1 MLIFPLLLEP
11 SPPASSFQKLRKLPD
26 PSELI
31 DSDDKPMDNELQY
44 LIPTLLKLS
53 LNAHWQDRQD
63 WFFGV
68 NMGIYHAGAGF
79 QSNVP
84 IVPDAFLSLG
94 VKPTTHSKGRLSY
107 IVWLEDNIVPTWVLE
122 CVSQTYGAEY
132 GDKMKTYAKM
142 GVLHYVIYNP
152 HHYRRD
158 QHDPLE
164 VYRLV
169 RRKYQRQKGD
179 RVWLPELAL
188 SLGRDEGTFQ
198 KWQREWLYWY
208 DDEDN
213 RLPAVDEQNAQL
225 QQQLEQ
231 EQQRA
236 KLTQQQLAQEQQ
248 RAQRLANFLRK
259 QGIDPDT
266 L

>member
-1 MLIFPLLLEP
+1 M
-11 SPPASSFQKLRKLPD
+11 
-26 PSELI
+26 
-31 DSDDKPMDNELQY
+31 
-44 LIPTLLKLS
+44 
-53 LNAHWQDRQD
+53 
-63 WFFGV
+63 
-68 NMGIYHAGAGF
+68 
-79 QSNVP
+79 
-84 IVPDAFLSLG
+84 
-94 VKPTTHSKGRLSY
+94 
-107 IVWLEDNIVPTWVLE
+107 PTWVLE

-132 GDKMKTYAKM
+132 GDKMTTYAKM

-198 KWQREWLYWY
+198 RWQREWLYWY
-208 DDEDN
+208 DEEDN
-213 RLPAVDEQNAQL
+213 RLPAVDEQI
-225 QQQLEQ
+225 EQ
-231 EQQRA
+231 ERQRN
-236 KLTQQQLAQEQQ
+236 KLIQQQLAQEQQ
-248 RAQRLANFLRK
+248 RAKRLANLLRK
-259 QGIDPDT
+259 QGIDPDK